1 MGLAA
6 SRTGLCQGSC
16 LPARENHRG
25 VAAGRDHRAPTN
37 LCHAHPAAEWLHGA
51 AAGHGGH
58 AGLLEETVPKGWG
71 GSLAGVGAS
80 SILGAECNTALCTQR
95 GAWCSSAA
103 GLVQHSGQH
112 CYVSTQCALLY
123 PRCPALVAGDT
134 HVLQLLCACY
144 SCSFLTRSGMSP
156 AQTWPCCLVSLF
168 QALLHSPPS
177 AQQLT
182 QLLMCTC
189 ADPGWL
195 LLMVSLWHSRSVC
208 WIQAHFS
215 FLCAEDLMPAC
226 CPTAPA

>member
-1 MGLAA
+1 MGLQLAMGDMLD
-6 SRTGLCQGSC
+6 SWKRLCQ
-16 LPARENHRG
+16 RDG
-25 VAAGRDHRAPTN
+25 VT
-37 LCHAHPAAEWLHGA
+37 
-51 AAGHGGH
+51 
-58 AGLLEETVPKGWG
+58 
-71 GSLAGVGAS
+71 LAGVGAS

-156 AQTWPCCLVSLF
+156 AQIWPCCLVSLF